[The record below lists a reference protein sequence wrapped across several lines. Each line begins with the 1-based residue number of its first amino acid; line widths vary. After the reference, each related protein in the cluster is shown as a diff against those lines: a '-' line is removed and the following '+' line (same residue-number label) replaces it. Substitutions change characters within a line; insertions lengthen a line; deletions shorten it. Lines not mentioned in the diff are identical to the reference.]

1 MARSI
6 AKACLRL
13 TGLFEA
19 ELLTELMLRYWDHPL
34 ADDAEYRNALLEAT
48 AEVLR
53 ASAEGE
59 KLFDDLQP
67 HNVNFVA
74 AMCYAESLTV
84 ASPGEISAKERRL
97 RKQWLTKVQKAIP
110 SCFCNPDLLG

>member
-6 AKACLRL
+6 AKACLRF

-34 ADDAEYRNALLEAT
+34 ANDRDFRSALLEAT

-59 KLFDDLQP
+59 KLFDDLKPQ
-67 HNVNFVA
+67 NVNFVA
-74 AMCYAESLTV
+74 ALWYAESMTV
-84 ASPGEISAKERRL
+84 DPPGESSAKERRL
-97 RKQWLTKVQKAIP
+97 RQQWIDKIPRAIP
-110 SCFCNPDLLG
+110 SCFCNPDVLD